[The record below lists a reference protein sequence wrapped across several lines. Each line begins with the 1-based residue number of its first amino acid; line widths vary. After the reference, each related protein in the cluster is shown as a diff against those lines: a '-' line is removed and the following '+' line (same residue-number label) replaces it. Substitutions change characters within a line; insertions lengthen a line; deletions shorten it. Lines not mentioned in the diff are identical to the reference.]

1 MQGYQGEAQNAQE
14 KITALAI
21 FCERIKFHTSYILY
35 WERTFMIMKWV
46 RVKDL
51 QMSSFKW
58 LLRFELYLSC
68 AIVITVNLTDVFIFI
83 GSSFFSYWVPMI
95 INFRKKKHTIKYK
108 NQVVSKTR
116 GNWNL
121 KIYIVVL
128 FWHELWVEYVY
139 VLTLSGNF
147 K

>member
-68 AIVITVNLTDVFIFI
+68 AIVI
-83 GSSFFSYWVPMI
+83 
-95 INFRKKKHTIKYK
+95 
-108 NQVVSKTR
+108 
-116 GNWNL
+116 WNL